1 MKKII
6 EIHSYDY
13 DWNNSTFV
21 EKGPR
26 YINSSAII
34 EIKSRRSGFTLVLYR
49 SGREVKGFFTKEIAA
64 DLAGRINEEEKI
76 NGK

>member
-13 DWNNSTFV
+13 DWNNNTFV

-34 EIKSRRSGFTLVLYR
+34 EIRPRRSGYTLVLYR
-49 SGREVKGFFTKEIAA
+49 SGREVKGFFTKEPAA
-64 DLAGRINEEEKI
+64 DLAHRINGGE
-76 NGK
+76 